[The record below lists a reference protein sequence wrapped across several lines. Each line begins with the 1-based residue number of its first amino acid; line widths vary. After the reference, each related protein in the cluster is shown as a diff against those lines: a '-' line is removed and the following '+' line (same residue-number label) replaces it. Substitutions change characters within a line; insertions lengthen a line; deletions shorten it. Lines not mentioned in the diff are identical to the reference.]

1 MYIGTKLEQLA
12 EDAVKNLEE
21 LQTKDKE
28 ISDLQDNLENLV
40 IEDPEV
46 KKLKETLYLITRQIQ
61 NMQFNEEEKTRSDGN
76 SGIKQIRTRSGKY
89 IRLL

>member
-1 MYIGTKLEQLA
+1 MR
-12 EDAVKNLEE
+12 NL
-21 LQTKDKE
+21 KKE
-28 ISDLQDNLENLV
+28 VEGII

-76 SGIKQIRTRSGKY
+76 SGIKQIRQRTSKCPVNTRLYEIAGG
-89 IRLL
+89 R

>member
-1 MYIGTKLEQLA
+1 MR
-12 EDAVKNLEE
+12 NL
-21 LQTKDKE
+21 KKE
-28 ISDLQDNLENLV
+28 VEGII

-76 SGIKQIRTRSGKY
+76 SGIKQIRQRTSK
-89 IRLL
+89 RLTGTQRCFNGHLTLKGH